1 MKLNKCTGR
10 TKVIN
15 TKWDG
20 EEVAVG
26 LDRESRHKQ
35 RFGNK
40 PATASAVE
48 LQPALDN
55 TAMQTEGE
63 YCQYAQTEWGGGN
76 FRKDKLRFVGRDFQE
91 GLGFAENKGM
101 AFHEGLGF
109 AGMNEMK
116 MVEMEGLGFV

>member
-1 MKLNKCTGR
+1 MKLNKCTGWQ
-10 TKVIN
+10 KVIN

-20 EEVAVG
+20 EGVAVG

-55 TAMQTEGE
+55 IAMQTEGE
-63 YCQYAQTEWGGGN
+63 YRQHVQIDGGISGKN
-76 FRKDKLRFVGRDFQE
+76 
-91 GLGFAENKGM
+91 
-101 AFHEGLGF
+101 
-109 AGMNEMK
+109 
-116 MVEMEGLGFV
+116 